1 MHLRCNIAVAMVS
14 DADMGYICQVSL
26 FFPTSLEIIC
36 LVFGLNS
43 EKMIDLL
50 VIARAE
56 KYWYTKCL
64 YLF

>member
-50 VIARAE
+50 VIA
-56 KYWYTKCL
+56 
-64 YLF
+64 